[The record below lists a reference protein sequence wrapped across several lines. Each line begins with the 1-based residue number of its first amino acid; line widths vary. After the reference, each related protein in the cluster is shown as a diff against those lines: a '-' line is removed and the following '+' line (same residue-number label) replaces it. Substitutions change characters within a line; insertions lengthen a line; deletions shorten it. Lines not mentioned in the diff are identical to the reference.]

1 MKGKSRIV
9 SNGRTLR
16 KIIGMLLAVAMVVA
30 LLPITA
36 YATFS
41 DVQGH
46 WGQTAIEKWSDM
58 EIVQGWDGAFRPN
71 APITR
76 GEMAVIIDRVMKY
89 QTKSKNSF
97 SDLGSA
103 FYTDAILKANAAG
116 VIKGDGTTVRPM
128 DNITREEAAV
138 MLGRALGLSEN
149 PNGGTAFSDY
159 TDISGWAVGGVN
171 AMANKGY
178 VKGFNAAFHPKRSI
192 TRAEV
197 VAILDNSI
205 KQLYNGNKEYTGNVS
220 GTAIVN
226 TPGAVLKDMKIS
238 GDLIIAEGVGDGDI
252 TLNNVTVAGNT
263 LLRGGGSDSIHIQG
277 GSQISNLII
286 EKTDNGAIR
295 VVTSGGAVVETVW
308 VDDGRD
314 DIILTGSFESITVA
328 ADVTVK
334 AVDAKIERVEVTVKN
349 AVLDV
354 DKESAID
361 ALNVTGT
368 AANTEIKVFGK
379 VGTLTADAKIS
390 VNNQG
395 IIARAQINAN
405 DVSIN
410 GNAPATMNVAA
421 TVTTRPATGSA
432 PSSDG
437 SSGGGGGG
445 GSSSPS
451 FAGGSGTESSPY
463 QIAAAAQLDQV
474 RNYLDK
480 HFVLTADIDLSGYE
494 NWTPIGVFDHTA
506 KDESGY
512 FARAFAGTFD
522 GGGHTISNLTIHTAK
537 DSVGVALFGANTSSA
552 KVKNL
557 TVNNA
562 VVDGGMTIGG
572 IVGYNCG
579 AAENLTLKG
588 KNTISGVNCTGGII
602 GGHQFGS
609 VKNCHVEDATINVLG
624 DNDFSSGPIIQCD
637 VAECGGLIIGGAF
650 TGSIEN
656 CSARGK
662 IAAAGQEPVG
672 LGGIGGCLEYMESI
686 TGCTADVTITA
697 PNSAH
702 AVGGLCGYAGTG
714 DTNKPAFIKDCS
726 VKFVMNTAN
735 ATHTGGLVGTGLYYM
750 GMETVFSISNCS
762 AAGQING
769 AVTPGTI
776 AGRAQNCT
784 ITDCRSDVLIDGV
797 KGTAEIG
804 TTERMYESADQAE
817 GFENLSAW
825 ANRGSGSFESLV
837 NYVNDDALNDVW
849 NAAASS
855 EMAQMMAGMFGA
867 TVTDGASLKAMFAN
881 MASTPANNGT
891 QIYQIKFAY
900 DYKTIYFCDNDGHVI
915 ASHPY
920 TFVER
925 NDNLGMLAGETTY
938 VFKADDDAGV
948 LTYMAMLKPHFD
960 EGMDETTMP
969 AHIHFYYAATKDTLG
984 TYKPDSVTLN
994 GWMPTMLQMGDEF
1007 STADKTALLK
1017 CLFGINNAPEE
1028 PVAATGIL
1036 VVAHG
1041 SDENWNQRVRESVTQ
1056 VEVPYPVEL
1065 GFLDV
1070 ETENIA
1076 MAVQALEQK
1085 GVKRIVAVPIFVCS
1099 ASSHMEEIKYMLG
1112 LPSSLND
1119 EAAQKKGLER
1129 IEKTATV
1136 ELTPALD
1143 DHLLVAEIINER
1155 LKNLSQNPEK
1165 EIVVLVAHGTSDPE
1179 NLAVWK
1185 EKMASLGDKLQQIQG
1200 FKQVCCGFVGAGTPK
1215 IRTVVEEVKNSNP
1228 DCTVIVMPVML
1239 SAGVYTDSK
1248 IPTSLEG
1255 ITYLYPEAGQRALLP
1270 HANIAKYIAFRAND
1284 AIMGDIEMQESGQL
1298 YVVQYSD
1305 VALEEGGKVCV
1316 CGSLAYRAM
1325 QEALEVLSPGTVAE
1339 RSRFTVLGPKSKGTE
1354 AALQAILGDGRFQL
1368 EERPHNEAYY
1378 SYQITDCER
1387 GTILTVKARPEV
1399 FSDNFFALKT
1409 KIKNNTATSE
1419 EKKAFQ
1425 VLRAQVVEKV
1435 RWEEA
1440 DNLFAIEAGT
1450 AFAGGSGTQSDPYQ
1464 IATAA

>member
-41 DVQGH
+41 DMQGH

-149 PNGGTAFSDY
+149 PTGGTAFSDY
-159 TDISGWAVGGVN
+159 ADISGWAVGGVN

-226 TPGAVLKDMKIS
+226 TPGAVLKNMKIS

-421 TVTTRPATGSA
+421 TVTTRPAPGSA

-437 SSGGGGGG
+437 SSGGG

-463 QIAAAAQLDQV
+463 QIATAAQLDQV

-494 NWTPIGVFDHTA
+494 NWTPIG
-506 KDESGY
+506 
-512 FARAFAGTFD
+512 AFRPLSDAPEHVETPDPEAAFSGTFNGD
-522 GGGHTISNLTIHTAK
+522 GHTISNVRINQPEGMFVGLFGCTVGQEDNPTSIYNLTVENVDVTGFHLVGGVVGMQYSGCILENVNLISENTGDNTVCGNQGVGGITGISFEDMKNCRAEADIVVLGDDGAAAGVLAGGMEGCSTIECRVTGGTVRAEGKNCWGLGGLAGCIFKGIAATNCHVANVSITA
-537 DSVGVALFGANTSSA
+537 SGANTR
-552 KVKNL
+552 L
-557 TVNNA
+557 
-562 VVDGGMTIGG
+562 
-572 IVGYNCG
+572 
-579 AAENLTLKG
+579 
-588 KNTISGVNCTGGII
+588 
-602 GGHQFGS
+602 
-609 VKNCHVEDATINVLG
+609 
-624 DNDFSSGPIIQCD
+624 
-637 VAECGGLIIGGAF
+637 
-650 TGSIEN
+650 
-656 CSARGK
+656 
-662 IAAAGQEPVG
+662 
-672 LGGIGGCLEYMESI
+672 
-686 TGCTADVTITA
+686 
-697 PNSAH
+697 
-702 AVGGLCGYAGTG
+702 VGGLLGFTGTYDNDPPTQITECSA
-714 DTNKPAFIKDCS
+714 DTTITVSDS
-726 VKFVMNTAN
+726 TTRV
-735 ATHTGGLVGTGLYYM
+735 GGLVG
-750 GMETVFSISNCS
+750 
-762 AAGQING
+762 
-769 AVTPGTI
+769 
-776 AGRAQNCT
+776 
-784 ITDCRSDVLIDGV
+784 
-797 KGTAEIG
+797 
-804 TTERMYESADQAE
+804 
-817 GFENLSAW
+817 
-825 ANRGSGSFESLV
+825 GS
-837 NYVNDDALNDVW
+837 
-849 NAAASS
+849 
-855 EMAQMMAGMFGA
+855 
-867 TVTDGASLKAMFAN
+867 
-881 MASTPANNGT
+881 
-891 QIYQIKFAY
+891 Y
-900 DYKTIYFCDNDGHVI
+900 D
-915 ASHPY
+915 
-920 TFVER
+920 
-925 NDNLGMLAGETTY
+925 
-938 VFKADDDAGV
+938 
-948 LTYMAMLKPHFD
+948 
-960 EGMDETTMP
+960 DETKWP
-969 AHIHFYYAATKDTLG
+969 VPSVYAIANCET
-984 TYKPDSVTLN
+984 
-994 GWMPTMLQMGDEF
+994 
-1007 STADKTALLK
+1007 
-1017 CLFGINNAPEE
+1017 
-1028 PVAATGIL
+1028 
-1036 VVAHG
+1036 HG
-1041 SDENWNQRVRESVTQ
+1041 S
-1056 VEVPYPVEL
+1056 
-1065 GFLDV
+1065 
-1070 ETENIA
+1070 
-1076 MAVQALEQK
+1076 
-1085 GVKRIVAVPIFVCS
+1085 
-1099 ASSHMEEIKYMLG
+1099 
-1112 LPSSLND
+1112 
-1119 EAAQKKGLER
+1119 
-1129 IEKTATV
+1129 
-1136 ELTPALD
+1136 
-1143 DHLLVAEIINER
+1143 
-1155 LKNLSQNPEK
+1155 
-1165 EIVVLVAHGTSDPE
+1165 
-1179 NLAVWK
+1179 
-1185 EKMASLGDKLQQIQG
+1185 
-1200 FKQVCCGFVGAGTPK
+1200 
-1215 IRTVVEEVKNSNP
+1215 
-1228 DCTVIVMPVML
+1228 
-1239 SAGVYTDSK
+1239 
-1248 IPTSLEG
+1248 
-1255 ITYLYPEAGQRALLP
+1255 IT
-1270 HANIAKYIAFRAND
+1270 
-1284 AIMGDIEMQESGQL
+1284 
-1298 YVVQYSD
+1298 
-1305 VALEEGGKVCV
+1305 
-1316 CGSLAYRAM
+1316 
-1325 QEALEVLSPGTVAE
+1325 
-1339 RSRFTVLGPKSKGTE
+1339 
-1354 AALQAILGDGRFQL
+1354 
-1368 EERPHNEAYY
+1368 
-1378 SYQITDCER
+1378 
-1387 GTILTVKARPEV
+1387 
-1399 FSDNFFALKT
+1399 
-1409 KIKNNTATSE
+1409 
-1419 EKKAFQ
+1419 
-1425 VLRAQVVEKV
+1425 
-1435 RWEEA
+1435 
-1440 DNLFAIEAGT
+1440 
-1450 AFAGGSGTQSDPYQ
+1450 
-1464 IATAA
+1464 